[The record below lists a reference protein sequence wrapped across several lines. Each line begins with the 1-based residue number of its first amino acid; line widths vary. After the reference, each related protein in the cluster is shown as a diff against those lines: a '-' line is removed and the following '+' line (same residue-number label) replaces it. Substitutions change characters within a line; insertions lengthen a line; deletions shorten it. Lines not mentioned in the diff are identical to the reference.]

1 MTPVLR
7 LIPNWRHA
15 STIERSPCCLAAK
28 NVDPL
33 VHRVGLDP
41 GHRRTG
47 PEAARVVTF
56 ECHPCARS

>member
-1 MTPVLR
+1 MIPVFR
-7 LIPNWRHA
+7 LIPNRRHA
-15 STIERSPCCLAAK
+15 WTIERSPCCIAAK

-41 GHRRTG
+41 GHPRTG
-47 PEAARVVTF
+47 PEVARVVTF